1 MGKLRYK
8 GYSGTVEYDE
18 SVNLLVGKVLGLRN
32 ALLLYEGEN
41 IESLRTDFENAIDF
55 YLKDCEKD
63 GVEPE
68 KPYSGNVVLRMTTDL
83 HAKAVEKASS
93 IGVSLNEF
101 IRQAI
106 QAAL

>member
-63 GVEPE
+63 DVEPE

>member
-18 SVNLLVGKVLGLRN
+18 SVNRLVGKVLGLRN
-32 ALLLYEGEN
+32 ALLLYEGDN
-41 IESLRTDFENAIDF
+41 IEDLRKDFENAVDF
-55 YLKDCEKD
+55 YLKDCEKE

-68 KPYSGNVVLRMTTDL
+68 KPYSGNVVLRMTTEL